1 MPGDDDEEV
10 ENGLFVSLVIPEGAV
25 AGVDSLTFQYGDDG
39 GQVSPSK
46 PLHFIKLHSMH
57 RKRGDGVPVSL
68 DSNSNANGVT

>member
-39 GQVSPSK
+39 GQ
-46 PLHFIKLHSMH
+46 
-57 RKRGDGVPVSL
+57 
-68 DSNSNANGVT
+68 

>member
-46 PLHFIKLHSMH
+46 PLHLHSMLH
-57 RKRGDGVPVSL
+57 RVRKRGDGVPVSL